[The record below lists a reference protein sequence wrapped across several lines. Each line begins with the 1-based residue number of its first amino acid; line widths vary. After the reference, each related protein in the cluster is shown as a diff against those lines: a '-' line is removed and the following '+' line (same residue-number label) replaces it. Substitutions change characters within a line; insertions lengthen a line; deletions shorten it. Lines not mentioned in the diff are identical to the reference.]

1 MTLIK
6 VPTVRTQFTLEEFT
20 RALVKG
26 WFSLYNVYP
35 SKSSIAV
42 IYGQNSLETG
52 CSKFCWNYNIGNA
65 KVKDEVGKEI
75 EYCVLNNVWEIINGV
90 KVILPPDSPGSWFRS
105 FKTLDDGILFHLDFL
120 KNKRYKSSF
129 KYIEAG
135 DPVGF
140 CHDLKRLYYYSA
152 PEEQYRAG
160 VVAYF
165 NIFMKNPIFDKIL
178 NELKIENDKKNEI
191 IVEPEIEIPKIEIT
205 KLNPIKLTFWQSI
218 VEIFLKLFKL

>member
-1 MTLIK
+1 MALIK
-6 VPTVRTQFTLEEFT
+6 VPTVRTEFTLEDFT
-20 RALVKG
+20 RALVKS

-35 SKSSIAV
+35 GKSSIAV

-65 KVKDEVGKEI
+65 KVKDETGKDI
-75 EYCVLNNVWEIINGV
+75 EYCILNNVWEIINGV
-90 KVILPPDSPGSWFRS
+90 KVILKPENPGSWFRS

-135 DPVGF
+135 DPIGF
-140 CHDLKRLYYYSA
+140 CHDLKLLYYYSA

-165 NIFMKNPIFDKIL
+165 NIFMKSPIFDKIL
-178 NELKIENDKKNEI
+178 QELKIENDKKNEV
-191 IVEPEIEIPKIEIT
+191 IVEPVVEMPKIEIT
-205 KLNPIKLTFWQSI
+205 KVEPIKLTFWQSI
-218 VEIFLKLFKL
+218 MEIILKIF